1 MKNLLATAALSALT
15 HSAVTSAAPAQ
26 NCPATDV
33 CYSVGV
39 PSSSASSGSGNIY
52 IQLRAP
58 TSYAWVGIGQGSQ
71 MAGANMFLI
80 YADGAGNV
88 TVSPRSGLGH
98 VEPQENADADV
109 EVLAGTGVESGAM
122 VANFRCGSC
131 GGAEMDLASTSAG
144 WIAAWEQGDAIDSLD
159 RNAQIVKHDSY
170 DISQIDLTQATITSD
185 SNPYVT
191 SGDGGSNGSGS
202 GSGSSGDSGNTSGG
216 SGDSGDSSSGG
227 GTVTTPGAVIPGGA
241 GDTASFAKIG
251 KIIMAHWVVMLVVWV
266 ILFPLG
272 SALMPLF
279 GKWVLHAAWQ
289 SVAFILMWAG
299 FGLGYVASQQIG
311 LGFQTTHTTF
321 GTVLVCLMALQPIGG
336 WLHHRHHLQHGGRGA
351 VSHVHIWYGRALMIM
366 GVVNGGLGIR
376 LVNNGDAGGRPLTI
390 GYSVAAA
397 VVAVIYIAA
406 KGFGVLRTRRL
417 GGRNRGG
424 GVVNGS
430 GSDADGQPAKVESN
444 NGNGYSHSSGSPRR
458 PYP

>member
-1 MKNLLATAALSALT
+1 MNEPNHLNQWKTNNPQTTAALT

-191 SGDGGSNGSGS
+191 SGDGGNSGS
-202 GSGSSGDSGNTSGG
+202 GSGS

-227 GTVTTPGAVIPGGA
+227 GTVTTPGAVVPGGA

-311 LGFQTTHTTF
+311 LVSLNKHHHSSPSYSSIYRCSIFKVDISHIATNLQNRASKPRTPPSAQSSCASWPCSPSAAGCTTATTSST
-321 GTVLVCLMALQPIGG
+321 G
-336 WLHHRHHLQHGGRGA
+336 
-351 VSHVHIWYGRALMIM
+351 
-366 GVVNGGLGIR
+366 
-376 LVNNGDAGGRPLTI
+376 
-390 GYSVAAA
+390 AAA
-397 VVAVIYIAA
+397 PSPTCTS
-406 KGFGVLRTRRL
+406 GTGVR
-417 GGRNRGG
+417 
-424 GVVNGS
+424 
-430 GSDADGQPAKVESN
+430 
-444 NGNGYSHSSGSPRR
+444 
-458 PYP
+458 